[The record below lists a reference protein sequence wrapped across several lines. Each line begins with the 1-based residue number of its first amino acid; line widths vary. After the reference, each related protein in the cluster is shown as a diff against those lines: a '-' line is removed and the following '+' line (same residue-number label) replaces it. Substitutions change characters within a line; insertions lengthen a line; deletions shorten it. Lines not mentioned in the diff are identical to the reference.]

1 MQKVS
6 RRRSNAIVVMDTKSL
21 DVVHVYVRMSLRAAM
36 IDFVGRIRANVDQRY
51 SDMKDELSDALER
64 YTFESVQD
72 VTIGRRYD

>member
-1 MQKVS
+1 MHKVS

-36 IDFVGRIRANVDQRY
+36 IDFVGRIRANADLRY
-51 SDMKDELSDALER
+51 SDMKEELTDALER
-64 YTFESVQD
+64 YTFEQVQD